1 MIKKDDRN
9 ETELLTHNW
18 AVVATDKF
26 MSGWGHAKGGKSRV
40 AWAVDHVT
48 KTNELFKWVSNRSE
62 MKYVSIVNLK
72 NYRVPS
78 GTAHFHVYVANDG
91 HPAFAA

>member
-1 MIKKDDRN
+1 MITKDDRN

-26 MSGWGHAKGGKSRV
+26 MSGWGNAKGGKSRV

-48 KTNELFKWVSNRSE
+48 KTSELFKWVSNRSE

-72 NYRVPS
+72 NYRAPR
-78 GTAHFHVYVANDG
+78 GTSHFHIYVANDG
-91 HPAFAA
+91 HPAFGA

>member
-1 MIKKDDRN
+1 MITKDDRN

-26 MSGWGHAKGGKSRV
+26 MSGWGGAKGGKSRV
-40 AWAVDHVT
+40 AWAVDHVN
-48 KTNELFKWVSNRSE
+48 KTSDLFKWVKNRSD
-62 MKYVSIVNLK
+62 MKYVNIVNLK
-72 NYRVPS
+72 NYRVPR